1 MRIVLACDASS
12 AEGGKWEAVYKFLRR
27 YYVGHQKVRRILR
40 RMKGSC
46 RIPTLKTGGCVGLI
60 PRTFEGVRGNPTLL
74 FKRSHAK
81 FQPCAGK
88 FSRSSD
94 PGVLKII
101 LWFWF

>member
-1 MRIVLACDASS
+1 MCDKRLSL
-12 AEGGKWEAVYKFLRR
+12 GPVYKFLRR

-60 PRTFEGVRGNPTLL
+60 TTHFSGRAWESHAA

-81 FQPCAGK
+81 FQPWAGI

-94 PGVLKII
+94 PGVLKIL